1 MATRSSRHY
10 NNIFHSPG
18 FGETALRDPRFLPHS
33 VLDIWRYPLYW
44 LLGGSPTQG
53 IASPTNEL
61 FFGDARWVI
70 LTFGCMIF
78 FAALCFSRRY
88 RLKVFQDPSTGLFF
102 SVIISY
108 LVWMAEFSIQRY
120 LAPVDILCGA
130 AILFLFLQLPKAF
143 LRLGGMLAVSV
154 VCWLILKVPDSGHL
168 PWRSYWQAINPKP
181 LQLHHASLIFLT
193 GKPSSYVAASLSR
206 NAIYAGISGD
216 FDLHAE
222 AHNRL
227 ARQLSE
233 ALRRRPALAL
243 KEIDQGS
250 VPGVSASILAS
261 YGLTATRRCQPL
273 HIADECYRIC
283 DVERRQ

>member
-1 MATRSSRHY
+1 MAGYLWLERCGGLSAGRRCVAIRVVGAFWQPGLPCHY

-154 VCWLILKVPDSGHL
+154 VCWLILKVPDF
-168 PWRSYWQAINPKP
+168 R
-181 LQLHHASLIFLT
+181 
-193 GKPSSYVAASLSR
+193 
-206 NAIYAGISGD
+206 
-216 FDLHAE
+216 
-222 AHNRL
+222 
-227 ARQLSE
+227 
-233 ALRRRPALAL
+233 ALAL
-243 KEIDQGS
+243 AFLLAGDQSEASS
-250 VPGVSASILAS
+250 VTPCLADIS
-261 YGLTATRRCQPL
+261 HRKAEFVC
-273 HIADECYRIC
+273 
-283 DVERRQ
+283 RRQFVQKCDLRRHFGRLRPARGSS